1 MQEPPQLDAVA
12 PNRSKPNYV
21 TPDRP
26 AFWDDFPPL
35 RNFKDPSELHPSELR
50 ARLRHPVCLYWFRI
64 TSQAAHALLT
74 NAYPRSADEAA
85 IPDEGIMFLTDDL
98 NEGGVASDLVTA
110 LERTCVDEWMVFAPE
125 CLKTVDHIAL
135 PRSTPPPTDL
145 PWCRPIS
152 SQAPPRPL
160 PSAPAPNRPPPS
172 NDSLWRR
179 SSSSRLAAGPPRG
192 ASAGTPAPPPQQ
204 TSSARGRPAPYQPAL
219 STTPT
224 IAFKPTP
231 QAPSRPNAWTSRRP
245 APSQP
250 GLSLSTLSLADSPAV
265 RPIST
270 TTTRC
275 SCKATLEQ
283 AQRVPLDRLF
293 QLTGCKG
300 YLVLSADAE
309 EQTFF
314 LEADE
319 PRKLPLAKDVIDAH
333 LLQIRAGEADAVK
346 AEETVAAC
354 GNSGNKVRVVRL
366 FDMDDLPGGL
376 SGFKPL

>member
-85 IPDEGIMFLTDDL
+85 IPDEGIMFLWRKEYGLPFIDDGRRIRRFVADRTDDL

-135 PRSTPPPTDL
+135 PRWAIRCETRWSCERRDNQKSQRSALAATAAVPHNASTPTATAANGL
-145 PWCRPIS
+145 AM
-152 SQAPPRPL
+152 AP
-160 PSAPAPNRPPPS
+160 SG
-172 NDSLWRR
+172 
-179 SSSSRLAAGPPRG
+179 LA
-192 ASAGTPAPPPQQ
+192 
-204 TSSARGRPAPYQPAL
+204 TSG
-219 STTPT
+219 
-224 IAFKPTP
+224 IAFSIHF
-231 QAPSRPNAWTSRRP
+231 Q
-245 APSQP
+245 
-250 GLSLSTLSLADSPAV
+250 
-265 RPIST
+265 
-270 TTTRC
+270 
-275 SCKATLEQ
+275 ATLEQ